1 MRNKF
6 ENWLLHEAK
15 KENDKSYKESTTAD
29 YSYRVFSLIPK
40 HFNLNIIDLEDKQI
54 ELLIDRCVNGD
65 SLAWNKSKHNAPSN
79 ALKAFLKFKQKSMYK
94 NDSNTTEN
102 EFLNISNVSDA
113 INETRFILLSG
124 FVLCEGDLRNFAHIK
139 GLNDITCGLSFQDYD
154 YAQKAIDRLKSQYPD
169 VYLEFRNEFFK
180 KLIKVN
186 RLTFCDTTATEAIFD
201 SENQCAL
208 YCVMMERVFHC
219 RSINEIRS
227 ILEDYI
233 SSCSLE
239 G

>member
-1 MRNKF
+1 MRSKF
-6 ENWLLHEAK
+6 KNWLLHEAK
-15 KENDKSYKESTTAD
+15 QENGRSYKEKTATN
-29 YSYRVFSLIPK
+29 YSSGVFSLIPK
-40 HFNLNIIDLEDKQI
+40 HFNINILDLENNQI
-54 ELLIDRCVNGD
+54 ELLIVRCVNGD
-65 SLAWNKSKHNAPSN
+65 SSEWNKSKHNTPSN
-79 ALKAFLKFKQKSMYK
+79 ALKAFLQFKQKSIYK
-94 NDSNTTEN
+94 DDSNTTEN

-113 INETRFILLSG
+113 INDTRFILLSG

-139 GLNDITCGLSFQDYD
+139 GLNGITCGLSFSEYD
-154 YAQKAIDRLKSQYPD
+154 FAQQAINWLKSEYLD

-186 RLTFCDTTATEAIFD
+186 RLTFCDTTVTEAIFD

-219 RSINEIRS
+219 RSINEIRN